1 GAAQETII
9 QRLYKTKPL
18 NSLRLWGRLLGKAEL
33 DEKQKTIW
41 LPTAADDFTATATT
55 SQNLFFILEETE
67 DYFPQINR
75 LFILWPGDNGLIEVL
90 AQIKQPEILQQL
102 NLQFGGTAKNNR
114 ALFKLSAPDMAQAKE
129 QIKRILESSN
139 IA

>member
-1 GAAQETII
+1 M
-9 QRLYKTKPL
+9 
-18 NSLRLWGRLLGKAEL
+18 N
-33 DEKQKTIW
+33 D
-41 LPTAADDFTATATT
+41 
-55 SQNLFFILEETE
+55 ILEETE